1 MAKREESPKKV
12 SAKLDPDNVE
22 ITPQNIVASVHFHVE
37 LPLEK
42 VSKKLGAE
50 FNPDTFPGAIYRKEA
65 GYTFLLFKNGKAV
78 LAGVSSYKQLL
89 KAVKGLREEFKKTL
103 KIKTK
108 KPDIDIQNMVFSL
121 DVGAEVNLE
130 EFVREVY
137 DSYYSPE
144 LFPGLTYKIYDPAA
158 TFLVFSSGKCVL
170 AGLKDIRDLEKAIGK
185 LVSTLNQSGALRDY
199 TREPGD
205 VKRPVSEAKKAL
217 EKRPDK

>member
-1 MAKREESPKKV
+1 MASV
-12 SAKLDPDNVE
+12 KLKPENVE
-22 ITPQNIVASVHFHVE
+22 ITPQNIVASVHFHVD

-42 VSKKLGAE
+42 ISSKLGAE

-78 LAGVSSYKQLL
+78 LAGVSSYQQLQEAVELLRVEL
-89 KAVKGLREEFKKTL
+89 KKKMRIT
-103 KIKTK
+103 TK
-108 KPDIDIQNMVFSL
+108 KPDIEIQNMVFSL

-170 AGLKDIRDLEKAIGK
+170 AGLKDIRDLDKAIKK
-185 LVSTLNQSGALRDY
+185 LVETLNGSGALRDY
-199 TREPGD
+199 TREPG
-205 VKRPVSEAKKAL
+205 KSKKPVSKAKLALLKKVKAGKPKKS
-217 EKRPDK
+217 KR